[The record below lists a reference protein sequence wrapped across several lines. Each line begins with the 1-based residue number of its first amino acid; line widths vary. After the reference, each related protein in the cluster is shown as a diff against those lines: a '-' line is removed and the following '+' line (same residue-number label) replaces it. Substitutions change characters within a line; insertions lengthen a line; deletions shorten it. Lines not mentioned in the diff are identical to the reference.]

1 MQSRTRGCSTM
12 PVYRVAAG
20 ASNDR
25 PQDVSGSPA
34 RLDMLQLLPS
44 DVMRPRT
51 GLPRNFGDAV
61 TANVQQCGAPP
72 CKPAKIG
79 ICSCLSQRFHGVHT
93 ASRLSVR
100 CPSRSTERGCLRWLR
115 RRSFRRASCIRGHRI
130 ADLRRAVADGRHSL
144 PRDVRAVSG
153 SRLEHDPAV
162 STGEHS
168 ALGDSTTAC
177 TMRSTASTPAV
188 RTSR

>member
-1 MQSRTRGCSTM
+1 M